1 MRDEIVVRT
10 LRTLLAVSATAAL
23 FVWPHATFA
32 ADAQTLH
39 GTILSL
45 PSYGKL
51 ELADERGYVDDVTL
65 RDDTALYPR
74 DLQLVSGLTVVI
86 IGHTSGH
93 TFDADEIDLQNDGAQ
108 APLPAYATPADGT
121 PGYTYDAGS
130 TAIIEAQPTIVTTY
144 GLGVDPFYGYYGGYG
159 TGYFGGGYPAYGAS
173 IGAPPSSNPVRSTQP
188 VYRRSGVAGY
198 ASGSVHPAY
207 APRYRAAPSATRTV
221 SVPTRASTPARR

>member
-1 MRDEIVVRT
+1 VKTVAT
-10 LRTLLAVSATAAL
+10 SLRTLLAVSATAAL
-23 FVWPHATFA
+23 FAWPQATFA

-74 DLQLVSGLTVVI
+74 DLELATGLAVVI
-86 IGHTSGH
+86 IGHVSGH
-93 TFDADEIDLQNDGAQ
+93 TFDADEIDLQGDGAQ
-108 APLPAYATPADGT
+108 ASLPAYATPADGT

-130 TAIIEAQPTIVTTY
+130 TAVIEAQPTIVTTY
-144 GLGVDPFYGYYGGYG
+144 GIGADPFYGYYGGYG
-159 TGYFGGGYPAYGAS
+159 NVYYGGGYPAYGTATN
-173 IGAPPSSNPVRSTQP
+173 APPSSSPVRSTQP

-198 ASGSVHPAY
+198 ASGSVHPTY
-207 APRYRAAPSATRTV
+207 APRYRAAPATTRAASA
-221 SVPTRASTPARR
+221 PARASTPARR